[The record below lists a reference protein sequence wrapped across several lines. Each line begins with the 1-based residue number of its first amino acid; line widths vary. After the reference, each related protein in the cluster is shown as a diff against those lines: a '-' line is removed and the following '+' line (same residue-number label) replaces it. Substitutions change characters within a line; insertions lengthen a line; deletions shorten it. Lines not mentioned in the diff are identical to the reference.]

1 MLWMKKIIWP
11 PFLYSF
17 LKLIEASPLEKKI
30 LDCGAGGPQPPLAL
44 FHSHGFDTYGID
56 ILKSQIEKA
65 EEFCKE
71 NNIKIDFRE
80 GDMRSIPFEEESFSH
95 IFTQHSICHLSKD
108 DTRNTIDEIYR
119 VLRKGGYCF
128 VDFASV
134 DCSYFGAPTLGE
146 EVQKGEFQYTDS
158 DGDLVLHSFY
168 EDNEPDIFFDEFEII
183 RKDKIFSEYRT
194 GPGPRTDVHLHYY
207 LKKPE

>member
-1 MLWMKKIIWP
+1 MEKLIWP
-11 PFLYSF
+11 SFLYSF
-17 LKLIEASPLEKKI
+17 LNLIETSSLEKKI
-30 LDCGAGGPQPPLAL
+30 LDCGAGGSRPPLIL
-44 FHSHGFDTYGID
+44 FHNFGYDAYGID

-71 NNIKIDFRE
+71 NKINIDFRE
-80 GDMRSIPFEEESFSH
+80 GDMCSIPFEDESFSH

-108 DTRNTIDEIYR
+108 NTRNAIDEMYR

-134 DCSYFGAPTLGE
+134 DCSYFGAPNLGE
-146 EVQKGEFQYTDS
+146 EVRKGEFQYTDS

-168 EDNEPDIFFDEFEII
+168 EDNESDPFFDKFEIV
-183 RKDKIFSEYRT
+183 RKDKMRSEYRS
-194 GPGPRTDVHLHYY
+194 GPRQRIDVYLYYY
-207 LKKPE
+207 LRKPE